1 MIDARIIRRTL
12 RVPAP
17 SGPAGDGGAAARQ
30 FDAALLSVGF
40 KASGELLEHLSAL
53 EAAVVIDTAVRTLD
67 AVRRLVG
74 DHVEHNVYFRDFPRN
89 VPDTVEFWLG
99 LLSKAVAR
107 PKGAPAAGPIWLGGI
122 NLLALPGYGKYQHS
136 YAEMLAAHDE
146 LIPSVADR
154 VTVLHLGASLD
165 EEAHAV
171 YADLA
176 GSPTPLSEDELDLLG
191 LLAAWCVD
199 APQPAAIPVRENRAV
214 VNRARLAHGKP
225 LLVDT
230 VTDVLRLAAVV
241 SGGDVSLRE
250 PARLRSFAR
259 RDRRALLAALDGL
272 VAANDAKLADVAA
285 YREQWKR
292 LGERLHPH
300 EHPQWPHAAEV
311 FAVARGERTVR
322 SLAYR
327 VEYAFA
333 GADLAQVIRLLS
345 NAPGLL
351 VRSLDRVARQ
361 ASPDQVE
368 LLCAALRDVADRVSG
383 RVLLSLRE
391 HLDNRTDRDAARI
404 FVNRAG
410 RAWATADDRVPLAP
424 GLVGDL
430 AGIIDAELLRRM
442 PEIGHLVVDPAVYD
456 VAVPLSGKTAAP
468 GFGILPRGSRSPVE
482 GEQLRFFV
490 YWKQR
495 AERTDYDLSALLL
508 NADFSAQG
516 WLSFTNLS
524 GYGGSHSGD
533 ITEAPEGASE
543 FIDLKLSKVDAQYIV
558 PQVNVYC
565 GEGYDEAE
573 EAFFGY
579 MMRERSKMGRPFEP
593 RTVRMKS
600 DLRGAGRVAL
610 PLMFG
615 HGHDGTWSATWTQLF
630 LRGASWRNQVETN
643 RLSTSLL
650 VRSVMERRYLSM
662 RYLIDLLRIGAESFS
677 EHVDGLKFDG
687 PVTYIG
693 LERPEGLPEGSQVYT
708 LDRLNAL
715 VPA

>member
-17 SGPAGDGGAAARQ
+17 SGPAGDGAAAARQ

-40 KASGELLEHLSAL
+40 KASRELLEHLAAL
-53 EAAVVIDTAVRTLD
+53 DPGAVIDTCVHALD
-67 AVRRLVG
+67 AVRQLVG
-74 DHVEHNVYFRDFPRN
+74 DHVEHNVYFRDFPSN

-99 LLSKAVAR
+99 LLAKAVAR
-107 PKGAPAAGPIWLGGI
+107 PKGAPGPAAIWLGGV
-122 NLLALPGYGKYQHS
+122 NLLALPGYGTYQHS

-146 LIPSVADR
+146 LMPSVSDR

-165 EEAHAV
+165 EEVRAV

-176 GSPTPLSEDELDLLG
+176 GSPTPLAQDELDLLG
-191 LLAAWCVD
+191 LLAAWCAD
-199 APQPAAIPVRENRAV
+199 APQPEAIPVRENRAV
-214 VNRARLAHGKP
+214 INRVRLAHGKP

-230 VTDVLRLAAVV
+230 VTDVLRLAAVL

-250 PARLRSFAR
+250 PTRLRSFAR
-259 RDRRALLAALDGL
+259 RDRRALLAALDDV

-285 YREQWKR
+285 YREPWKR

-311 FAVARGERTVR
+311 FAVARGEKTLQ

-333 GADLAQVIRLLS
+333 GADLEQVIRLLS

-361 ASPDQVE
+361 ASAEQAE
-368 LLCAALRDVADRVSG
+368 LLCTTLRGVADRVSG

-404 FVNRAG
+404 FANGTG
-410 RAWATADDRVPLAP
+410 RAWVAADGRMPLAP
-424 GLVGDL
+424 SLVGRL

-442 PEIGHLVVDPAVYD
+442 PVLGHLVVDPAVYD
-456 VAVPLSGKTAAP
+456 VAVPLSGKGAAP
-468 GFGILPRGSRSPVE
+468 GFRILPRGSRSPVD
-482 GEQLRFFV
+482 GERLRFFV

-508 NADFSAQG
+508 NADFSTLG
-516 WLSFTNLS
+516 WLSFTDLS
-524 GYGGSHSGD
+524 GYGGAHSGD

-543 FIDLKLSKVDAQYIV
+543 FIDLDLSKVDAAYVV

-565 GEGYDEAE
+565 GEGYDEIE

-579 MMRERSKMGRPFEP
+579 MLRERAAKGRPFEP
-593 RTVRMKS
+593 RAVRMKS
-600 DLRGAGRVAL
+600 DLRGTGRVAL
-610 PLMFG
+610 PVMFG
-615 HGHDGTWSATWTQLF
+615 RGRDGCWSATWTQLF
-630 LRGASWRNQVETN
+630 LRGAAWRNQVETN

-650 VRSVMERRYLSM
+650 ARSVMERRYLPM
-662 RYLIDLLRIGAESFS
+662 RYLIDLLRISAESFS
-677 EHVDGLKFDG
+677 EYGDGLKLDG
-687 PVTYIG
+687 PVTYVG
-693 LERPEGLPEGSQVYT
+693 LERPDDLPDGSEVYA